1 MSPTCRR
8 VSDFVS
14 DFGFGFGFDFDFD
27 SGLCFNAQLNCVAPL
42 LSMEAEL
49 LARPNE
55 NWSQKTNGGWFM
67 PGKPCDLMIRANVVR
82 LWLQSEV
89 DKKNGNKG
97 STMQQ
102 ISNSAGPCLTTC
114 KVTPIL
120 MCRALCLYS

>member
-14 DFGFGFGFDFDFD
+14 DFVFGFGFDFDFD
-27 SGLCFNAQLNCVAPL
+27 SGLSFNAHLNCVALP

-55 NWSQKTNGGWFM
+55 NWSQKINGVWFM
-67 PGKPCDLMIRANVVR
+67 PGKPYDLMIRANVVG
-82 LWLQSEV
+82 LWLQSEL
-89 DKKNGNKG
+89 DKRNGKKG

-114 KVTPIL
+114 KVTPIF
-120 MCRALCLYS
+120 YV